1 MLIRKRFSKTDEK
14 SGRRNRLICLIFA
27 VLAVSAAGACSSPR
41 FTSAGPAGIRI
52 VADPPEE
59 QEDLPDNRTG
69 NDTETGP
76 DGGQKLFVYVCRQVR
91 EPGVYE
97 LDEGSRVFE
106 AVEAAGGMTEEAR
119 PDGINLAAILRDAD
133 VVYIASAAEKA
144 GAAARDDGRININT
158 APASELTDLPGIGEK
173 RASDITDYREL
184 NGAFKST
191 EDIMLVSGIGEA
203 LYEKIKD
210 KICVSGY

>member
-1 MLIRKRFSKTDEK
+1 
-14 SGRRNRLICLIFA
+14 
-27 VLAVSAAGACSSPR
+27 
-41 FTSAGPAGIRI
+41 
-52 VADPPEE
+52 
-59 QEDLPDNRTG
+59 
-69 NDTETGP
+69 
-76 DGGQKLFVYVCRQVR
+76 
-91 EPGVYE
+91 
-97 LDEGSRVFE
+97 
-106 AVEAAGGMTEEAR
+106 MTEEAR

>member
-1 MLIRKRFSKTDEK
+1 MTK
-14 SGRRNRLICLIFA
+14 SDKGLGRGLGSMFTAPAA
-27 VLAVSAAGACSSPR
+27 VK
-41 FTSAGPAGIRI
+41 
-52 VADPPEE
+52 
-59 QEDLPDNRTG
+59 QET
-69 NDTETGP
+69 
-76 DGGQKLFVYVCRQVR
+76 VR
-91 EPGVYE
+91 EIP
-97 LDEGSRVFE
+97 LTDILN
-106 AVEAAGGMTEEAR
+106 R
-119 PDGINLAAILRDAD
+119 PDQPRKTFDEESLNELAASIKDHGILQPILVRPRNGRYEIIAGERRWRAAKIAGLATIPAILRDAD